1 MRHWVL
7 LVYAFRGSPNLHGG
21 LFYEPEKETRPFPN
35 QLENGNTSTGRAYL
49 TMKKLNHTR
58 NGLKVILQR
67 LRNPIKKRSAL
78 RIQAE
83 SVEETPKKGGVGL
96 NSAYDVEGFTGLP

>member
-35 QLENGNTSTGRAYL
+35 QLNEEYQYWPGL
-49 TMKKLNHTR
+49 LNYEKT
-58 NGLKVILQR
+58 K
-67 LRNPIKKRSAL
+67 PYAKR
-78 RIQAE
+78 
-83 SVEETPKKGGVGL
+83 VKG
-96 NSAYDVEGFTGLP
+96 

>member
-21 LFYEPEKETRPFPN
+21 LFYEPKKDTRPFPN
-35 QLENGNTSTGRAYL
+35 QLNEEYQYRPGLLNYVKTKPYAKRVKGYTTTFAKPD
-49 TMKKLNHTR
+49 KK
-58 NGLKVILQR
+58 
-67 LRNPIKKRSAL
+67 IKKTL

-83 SVEETPKKGGVGL
+83 SEVVTPKKEAWV
-96 NSAYDVEGFTGLP
+96 